1 MKILS
6 IAMIAILALSF
17 ITPYAFAEETS
28 DGVVDNATED
38 VVSENTAA
46 DTSAETTATEA
57 ELELNESAGTGK
69 IAWKQVQL
77 WLTFN
82 QERKLEREMDLARLR
97 LIQAKIAA
105 RNNDSAAMEKALE
118 AHERIMERAKT
129 RMEALKLADGDKAN
143 ETAAK
148 LVGLE
153 RAIQVHER
161 RIAFISNVLANANLT
176 EAQREKL
183 ELKLEKVKG
192 VTSKLEELNQAKQE
206 QIKTRL
212 MAVKNMTE
220 QEADQLMEQAKER
233 VKEKLGKSSGEEA
246 ENESQ

>member
-1 MKILS
+1 
-6 IAMIAILALSF
+6 
-17 ITPYAFAEETS
+17 
-28 DGVVDNATED
+28 
-38 VVSENTAA
+38 
-46 DTSAETTATEA
+46 
-57 ELELNESAGTGK
+57 
-69 IAWKQVQL
+69 
-77 WLTFN
+77 
-82 QERKLEREMDLARLR
+82 
-97 LIQAKIAA
+97 
-105 RNNDSAAMEKALE
+105 
-118 AHERIMERAKT
+118 MERAKT
-129 RMEALKLADGDKAN
+129 RMEALKLADGDKIN

-233 VKEKLGKSSGEEA
+233 VKEKLGKSRGEEA